1 MTNQW
6 DGFTS
11 LTVAGIVIDSSQ
23 QRRVC
28 ATIRDPRGATLLH
41 CFDPDT
47 GSLELDMTL
56 MKANGTLVANLLA
69 LYDRWLLVR
78 DSATGELQAVDPFVQ
93 QPAGSP
99 PKVAWTIT
107 GQKDLR
113 GVVVSNDGASFLVFD
128 YSTRLARWSLK

>member
-1 MTNQW
+1 MTYQW
-6 DGFTS
+6 DGFKS

-28 ATIRDPRGATLLH
+28 ATIRDSGATLLR

-47 GSLELDMTL
+47 GSLELDMML

-99 PKVAWTIT
+99 PRVAWTIP
-107 GQKDLR
+107 GQE
-113 GVVVSNDGASFLVFD
+113 GP
-128 YSTRLARWSLK
+128 